1 MDMRELRIAEA
12 LDDLDALEKEK
23 ATWLEDWKLRKQV
36 VMASLN
42 SFREDIRQMRLDEQ
56 EGV

>member
-1 MDMRELRIAEA
+1 MDVHELRIAEA

-23 ATWLEDWKLRKQV
+23 ATWLEDWKLRRQV

-56 EGV
+56 VQE